1 MPSIEEKIQGVVH
14 NLEQGGLA
22 KWVRLSALAVGFIAL
37 ALIYVLLEF
46 RGLSHQV
53 AMEQAQIA
61 KEIAKGNGFS
71 THVVRPLAFWQMTSN
86 EKEVPTV
93 NFPDTYHSPLNPYVN
108 ALPVLLS
115 KRWWEIKQGEL
126 VPMVDRVIV
135 LVQIGFF
142 VLSLFIWYRIAIRL
156 FDRKIAMLG
165 TGLLV
170 ICNLFWEFSLA
181 GLPQMTMLFLFSA
194 SMYCLVRA
202 IQGAAEQKRV
212 GFWLGGCGFLFGLL
226 ALTHALAIWLF
237 AGLILFIVLYFR
249 PRMLSAILVLGF
261 FVIVITPWVLRTTL
275 VSGSPFG
282 VAIYG
287 VLDDV
292 KQSEAGWMRS
302 MEPDFSG
309 LTLRSFRR
317 KFEQNMQK
325 QFGMLYGAL
334 GAGLC
339 APAFF
344 FSLLHPFRRRETAAF
359 RWVILPMWVL
369 GVLGMCAFVI
379 GDSYIN
385 SNQLSVLFVP
395 AMTYYG
401 LAFLLVLWARLPI
414 DYRFFRICFLAG
426 IYLISSIPMLLT
438 LLPERS
444 SRLQWPPYVPPGIA
458 LLGNWTGPQE
468 VLSSDMPWAVGWYA
482 DRKCLWI
489 PQKVSD
495 FVQLS
500 DYARLG
506 GPIVG
511 LYLTPITGDAKFIR
525 DIMKGEYQE
534 WAPFIM
540 RNPNLRDIPL
550 KAAVPLPIANECIFY
565 ADRDRWSGQTAE

>member
-212 GFWLGGCGFLFGLL
+212 GFWLGGCG
-226 ALTHALAIWLF
+226 
-237 AGLILFIVLYFR
+237 
-249 PRMLSAILVLGF
+249 S
-261 FVIVITPWVLRTTL
+261 LR
-275 VSGSPFG
+275 
-282 VAIYG
+282 A
-287 VLDDV
+287 
-292 KQSEAGWMRS
+292 
-302 MEPDFSG
+302 
-309 LTLRSFRR
+309 
-317 KFEQNMQK
+317 
-325 QFGMLYGAL
+325 
-334 GAGLC
+334 
-339 APAFF
+339 
-344 FSLLHPFRRRETAAF
+344 
-359 RWVILPMWVL
+359 
-369 GVLGMCAFVI
+369 
-379 GDSYIN
+379 
-385 SNQLSVLFVP
+385 
-395 AMTYYG
+395 
-401 LAFLLVLWARLPI
+401 
-414 DYRFFRICFLAG
+414 
-426 IYLISSIPMLLT
+426 
-438 LLPERS
+438 
-444 SRLQWPPYVPPGIA
+444 
-458 LLGNWTGPQE
+458 
-468 VLSSDMPWAVGWYA
+468 
-482 DRKCLWI
+482 
-489 PQKVSD
+489 
-495 FVQLS
+495 
-500 DYARLG
+500 
-506 GPIVG
+506 
-511 LYLTPITGDAKFIR
+511 
-525 DIMKGEYQE
+525 
-534 WAPFIM
+534 
-540 RNPNLRDIPL
+540 
-550 KAAVPLPIANECIFY
+550 
-565 ADRDRWSGQTAE
+565 